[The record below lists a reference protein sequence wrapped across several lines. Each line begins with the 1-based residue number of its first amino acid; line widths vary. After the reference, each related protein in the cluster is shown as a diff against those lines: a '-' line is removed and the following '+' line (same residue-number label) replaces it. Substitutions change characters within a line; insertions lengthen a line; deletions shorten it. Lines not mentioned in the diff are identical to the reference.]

1 MSADIIIV
9 FIILTGA
16 IILFSRDKIPVDLTA
31 MIIMASLLIT
41 GIITP
46 EEGISGF
53 SNTATVTV
61 AAMFIL
67 SAGLFNT
74 GALNFVGEFLTRM
87 TKKNYLT
94 GLVTMLLIVS
104 VISAFINV
112 TAVVAIFMPVVI
124 QIANRSGISPS
135 KFLIPLSFGA
145 LFGGVN
151 TLIGTSTNIL
161 VSSIAFQHGLKP
173 FGMFEMTP
181 FGIIILCT
189 GIIYLLSTAKRLLP
203 DRKEAGNLSK
213 EFHLE
218 DYITEI
224 IVLPES
230 QSVHKEI
237 KDSPLMGDLDLDI
250 IEIHR
255 GEKNKFLPSPH
266 TIIMPNDILRVR
278 CNIEKLKELQ
288 TREGIVLKSEIS
300 FKDLN
305 LNLDESRLV
314 EAVVTSGSR
323 LRGRTIKNI
332 NFRETFGA
340 TVLGIRHRG
349 RLMRENLGNTI
360 LIPGDVLLIE
370 VKKDWLPQLR
380 RNNAFVIVSEVNP
393 LKQKKEKIIPAVI
406 ILIAVVSAAATG
418 IFPIVTSAVIGSVL
432 YILFSILTLEEAY
445 RSIEWRVIF
454 LLAGVLTLG
463 IAMEKTGAAGLI
475 ASSLLS
481 ILGSFGPT
489 ALLSAFFFLTLLF
502 TNFISNNA
510 TAALIVPIAI
520 ITADSVGVSSRPFLM
535 AVTFAASL
543 SFATPVG
550 YQTNTMIFGPGNYK
564 FSDFLRI
571 GLPLDIIFWLLASL
585 LIPVFFPFHGN

>member
-1 MSADIIIV
+1 MSVDIIIV
-9 FIILTGA
+9 LVVLTGA
-16 IILFSRDKIPVDLTA
+16 IILFTRDKIPVDLTA
-31 MIIMASLLIT
+31 MIIMASLLVT
-41 GIITP
+41 GIISP

-74 GALNFVGEFLTRM
+74 GALNFVGDFLTGM
-87 TKKNYLT
+87 TKKNYLA
-94 GLVTMLLIVS
+94 GLAAMLLIVS

-124 QIANRSGISPS
+124 RMANRSGISPS

-181 FGIIILCT
+181 FGIVILCT
-189 GIIYLLSTAKRLLP
+189 GIIYLLFTAKRLLP
-203 DRKEAGNLSK
+203 DRKEAGSLSQ

-218 DYITEI
+218 DYITEV
-224 IVLPES
+224 IVLPDS

-237 KDSPLMGDLDLDI
+237 KNSPLIKDLDLDI

-255 GEKNKFLPSPH
+255 GVKNKFLPSPH

-288 TREGIVLKSEIS
+288 TREGIILKSEIS

-314 EAVVTSGSR
+314 QAVVTSGSR

-340 TVLGIRHRG
+340 TVLAIRHRG
-349 RLMRENLGNTI
+349 ILMRENLGNTI

-380 RNNAFVIVSEVNP
+380 RNDAFVIVSEVNP
-393 LKQKKEKIIPAVI
+393 LKQKKEKIIPAVV
-406 ILIAVVSAAATG
+406 ILTAVVVAAAVG

-432 YILFSILTLEEAY
+432 YILFGILTLEEAY

-481 ILGSFGPT
+481 VLGSFGPRV
-489 ALLSAFFFLTLLF
+489 LLSAFFFLTLVF

-520 ITADSVGVSSRPFLM
+520 ITADSLGVSSRPFLM

-564 FSDFLRI
+564 FSDFVKI
-571 GLPLDIIFWLLASL
+571 GLPLDILFWILASL
-585 LIPVFFPFHGN
+585 LIPEFFPF

>member
-1 MSADIIIV
+1 MSLDIIIV
-9 FIILTGA
+9 FFILIGA
-16 IILFSRDKIPVDLTA
+16 IVLFSRDKIPVDLSA
-31 MIIMASLLIT
+31 MIIMAALLIT

-74 GALNFVGEFLTRM
+74 GALNFVGDFLTKM

-94 GLVTMLLIVS
+94 GLASMMLIVS

-124 QIANRSGISPS
+124 RMANRSQISPS

-181 FGIIILCT
+181 FGFVILCT
-189 GIIYLLSTAKRLLP
+189 GIVYLLLTARRLLP
-203 DRKEAGNLSK
+203 DRKEGGSLSQ

-224 IVLPES
+224 IILPDS

-237 KDSPLMGDLDLDI
+237 KNSPLIKDLDLDI

-255 GEKNKFLPSPH
+255 GEKNKFLPSPY
-266 TIIMPNDILRVR
+266 TIIMPNDVLRVR

-288 TREGIVLKSEIS
+288 SKEGIALKSEAS
-300 FKDLN
+300 FSDLDLN
-305 LNLDESRLV
+305 LDASRLV
-314 EAVVTSGSR
+314 QAVVTSGSR

-340 TVLGIRHRG
+340 TVLAIRHRG

-360 LIPGDVLLIE
+360 IIPGDVLLIE

-380 RNNAFVIVSEVNP
+380 KNNAFVILSEVNP
-393 LKQKKEKIIPAVI
+393 LKQKKEKILPAII
-406 ILIAVVSAAATG
+406 ILTAVVVSAAIG
-418 IFPIVTSAVIGSVL
+418 IFPIVTSAIIGSVL
-432 YILFSILTLEEAY
+432 YILFGILTLEEAY

-475 ASSLLS
+475 ASSIFSLIGGL
-481 ILGSFGPT
+481 GPT
-489 ALLSAFFFLTLLF
+489 ALLSAFFFLTLVF

-520 ITADSVGVSSRPFLM
+520 IAADSAGVDSRPFLM

-564 FSDFLRI
+564 FSDFIKI

-585 LIPVFFPFHGN
+585 LIPVFFPF

>member
-9 FIILTGA
+9 FLILTGA

-31 MIIMASLLIT
+31 MIIMAALLIT

-53 SNTATVTV
+53 SNTATVTL

-74 GALNFVGEFLTRM
+74 GALNFVGDFLTRM

-94 GLVTMLLIVS
+94 GLISLLLIVS

-124 QIANRSGISPS
+124 RMANRSGISPS

-181 FGIIILCT
+181 FGLVILFT
-189 GIIYLLSTAKRLLP
+189 GTVYMLFTAKSLLP
-203 DRKEAGNLSK
+203 DRKEAGSLSQ

-230 QSVHKEI
+230 KSVHKEI
-237 KDSPLMGDLDLDI
+237 RNSSLVKDLDLDI

-255 GEKNKFLPSPH
+255 GEKNKFLPSPN

-288 TREGIVLKSEIS
+288 TREGILLKSEIS
-300 FKDLN
+300 FGDLN
-305 LNLDESRLV
+305 LNLAESRLV
-314 EAVVTSGSR
+314 QAVVTSGSR

-332 NFRETFGA
+332 NFRETFGG
-340 TVLGIRHRG
+340 TVLAIRHRG

-370 VKKDWLPQLR
+370 VKKDWLSQLR
-380 RNNAFVIVSEVNP
+380 KNNAFVIVSEVNTQ
-393 LKQKKEKIIPAVI
+393 KQKKDKILPAII
-406 ILIAVVSAAATG
+406 ILTAVVAAAALG
-418 IFPIVTSAVIGSVL
+418 VFPIVTSAIIGSVL
-432 YILFSILTLEEAY
+432 YLLLGIITLEEAY

-481 ILGSFGPT
+481 LLGDLGPT
-489 ALLSAFFFLTLLF
+489 VLLSAFFFLTLVF

-520 ITADSVGVSSRPFLM
+520 ITADSIGVSSRPFLM

-571 GLPLDIIFWLLASL
+571 GLPLNIIFWLLASL
-585 LIPVFFPFHGN
+585 LIPVFFPFQ

>member
-9 FIILTGA
+9 FIILIGA
-16 IILFSRDKIPVDLTA
+16 VALFTRDKIPVDLSA
-31 MIIMASLLIT
+31 MIIMASLLLT

-74 GALNFVGEFLTRM
+74 GALNFVGEFLTKM
-87 TKKNYLT
+87 TKQNYLK
-94 GLVTMLLIVS
+94 GLLYMLIIVGI
-104 VISAFINV
+104 ISAFINV

-124 QIANRSGISPS
+124 KMANRSGISPS

-161 VSSIAFQHGLKP
+161 VSSIAFQHGLQP

-181 FGIIILCT
+181 FGFIILST
-189 GIIYLLSTAKRLLP
+189 GIVYLLLTAKKLLP
-203 DRKEAGNLSK
+203 DRKEPGNLSQ

-218 DYITEI
+218 DYITEVI
-224 IVLPES
+224 ILPDS
-230 QSVHKEI
+230 KSVHKEI
-237 KDSPLMGDLDLDI
+237 RNSPLIRDLDLDI

-255 GEKNKFLPSPH
+255 GDKNKFLPSPH
-266 TIIMPNDILRVR
+266 TIIMPNDVLRVR

-288 TREGIVLKSEIS
+288 TREGIALKSEIS
-300 FKDLN
+300 FKDLD
-305 LNLDESRLV
+305 LNLDSSRLV
-314 EAVVTSGSR
+314 QAVVTSASR

-340 TVLGIRHRG
+340 TVLAIRHRG
-349 RLMRENLGNTI
+349 RLMRENIGNTI
-360 LIPGDVLLIE
+360 IIPGDVLLIE

-380 RNNAFVIVSEVNP
+380 RNDAFVIVSEVNTF
-393 LKQKKEKIIPAVI
+393 KERKEKIIPAVV
-406 ILIAVVSAAATG
+406 ILAGVVICAGAG
-418 IFPIVTSAVIGSVL
+418 IFPIVTGAVIGSVL
-432 YILFSILTLEEAY
+432 YIVLGILTLEQAY
-445 RSIEWRVIF
+445 RAIEWRVIF

-463 IAMEKTGAAGLI
+463 IAMEKTGAAGVI
-475 ASSLLS
+475 ASSLVSL
-481 ILGSFGPT
+481 LGSLGPT
-489 ALLSAFFFLTLLF
+489 AMVSAFFFLTLVF

-520 ITADSVGVSSRPFLM
+520 ITADSLGVDSRPFLM

-564 FSDFLRI
+564 FTDFVKI
-571 GLPLDIIFWLLASL
+571 GVPLDIIIWLLASL
-585 LIPVFFPFHGN
+585 LIPVIFPF

>member
-9 FIILTGA
+9 FIILIGA
-16 IILFSRDKIPVDLTA
+16 VALFTRDKIPVDLTA
-31 MIIMASLLIT
+31 MIIMASLLLT

-67 SAGLFNT
+67 SAGLFST
-74 GALNFVGEFLTRM
+74 GALNFVGEFLTKM
-87 TKKNYLT
+87 TKKNYLK
-94 GLVTMLLIVS
+94 GLLSMLMIVGI
-104 VISAFINV
+104 ISAFINV

-124 QIANRSGISPS
+124 RMADRTGISPS

-181 FGIIILCT
+181 FGFIILST
-189 GIIYLLSTAKRLLP
+189 GIIYMLLTAKKLLP
-203 DRKEAGNLSK
+203 DRKEPGNLSQ

-218 DYITEI
+218 DYITEV

-230 QSVHKEI
+230 NSVHKEI
-237 KDSPLMGDLDLDI
+237 RNSPLIKDLDLDI

-255 GEKNKFLPSPH
+255 GDKNKFLPSPH
-266 TIIMPNDILRVR
+266 TIIMPNDVLRVR

-288 TREGIVLKSEIS
+288 TREGIALKSEIS
-300 FKDLN
+300 FKDLD
-305 LNLDESRLV
+305 LNLDSSRLV
-314 EAVVTSGSR
+314 QAVVTSGSR

-340 TVLGIRHRG
+340 TVLAIRHRG
-349 RLMRENLGNTI
+349 RLMQENLGNTI
-360 LIPGDVLLIE
+360 IIPGDVLLIE

-380 RNNAFVIVSEVNP
+380 RNNAFVILSEVNTF
-393 LKQKKEKIIPAVI
+393 KERKEKIIPAVI
-406 ILIAVVSAAATG
+406 ILAAVVISAGMG
-418 IFPIVTSAVIGSVL
+418 IFPIVTGAVIGSVL
-432 YILFSILTLEEAY
+432 YVLFGILTLEQAY
-445 RSIEWRVIF
+445 RAIEWRVIF

-463 IAMEKTGAAGLI
+463 IAMEKTGAAGII
-475 ASSLLS
+475 ASSLVSL
-481 ILGSFGPT
+481 LGGLGPT
-489 ALLSAFFFLTLLF
+489 AMVSAFFLLTLVF

-520 ITADSVGVSSRPFLM
+520 ITADSLGVNSRPFLM

-564 FSDFLRI
+564 FTDFVKI
-571 GLPLDIIFWLLASL
+571 GVPLDIIIWLLASL
-585 LIPVFFPFHGN
+585 LIPVIFPF

>member
-1 MSADIIIV
+1 MAAIIIV
-9 FIILTGA
+9 FIILAGA
-16 IILFSRDKIPVDLTA
+16 IFLFTRDNIPVDLTA
-31 MIIMASLLIT
+31 LIIMASLLLT

-67 SAGLFNT
+67 STGLFNT
-74 GALNFVGEFLTRM
+74 GALNFVGDFLTRI
-87 TKKNYLT
+87 TKKNYLL
-94 GLVTMLLIVS
+94 GLFSMLLIVGI
-104 VISAFINV
+104 ISAFIND

-124 QIANRSGISPS
+124 GIANRSGSSPS

-181 FGIIILCT
+181 FGFVILST
-189 GIIYLLSTAKRLLP
+189 GIIYLLITANRLLP
-203 DRKEAGNLSK
+203 ERKEPGDLTT
-213 EFHLE
+213 EFQLQ
-218 DYITEI
+218 DYITEV

-230 QSVHKEI
+230 KSVNMEI
-237 KDSPLMGDLDLDI
+237 RNSPLVKDLDLDI

-255 GEKNKFLPSPH
+255 GEKNKFFPSPY
-266 TIIMPNDILRVR
+266 TVIMPNDVLRVR

-288 TREGIVLKSEIS
+288 AREGIVLKSEIN
-300 FKDLN
+300 FKDLD
-305 LNLDESRLV
+305 LNSDSSRLV
-314 EAVVTSGSR
+314 QAVVTSGSR
-323 LRGRTIKNI
+323 LRGRTIKNM

-340 TVLGIRHRG
+340 TVLAIRHRG
-349 RLMRENLGNTI
+349 RLMRENMGNTI
-360 LIPGDVLLIE
+360 IIPGDVLLIE

-380 RNNAFVIVSEVNP
+380 RNNEFLIVSELNP
-393 LKQKKEKIIPAVI
+393 LKQRKEKIIPAVI
-406 ILIAVVSAAATG
+406 ILTAVVLSAG
-418 IFPIVTSAVIGSVL
+418 LEVFPIVTSAVIGSVL
-432 YILFSILTLEEAY
+432 YILFGILNLEQAY
-445 RSIEWRVIF
+445 RAIEWRVIF

-463 IAMEKTGAAGLI
+463 IAMEKTGAAGII
-475 ASSLLS
+475 ASSMVTL
-481 ILGSFGPT
+481 LGSMGPT
-489 ALLSAFFFLTLLF
+489 VLVSVFFFLTLVF

-520 ITADSVGVSSRPFLM
+520 ITADSLGVNSRPFLM

-543 SFATPVG
+543 SFATPIG

-564 FSDFLRI
+564 FTDFVKI
-571 GLPLDIIFWLLASL
+571 GLPLDIIMWLLASL
-585 LIPVFFPFHGN
+585 LIPVFFPF